1 MCVCVWVGVFVC
13 VSCITQIRDSFIP
26 SSLASGNVLEIC
38 RVPLRATA
46 VKKEVLSLLTL
57 LVQKTNTDTGGA
69 AGAQFTC
76 FTSSNVQ
83 ILTQKRRKIRDLQ
96 NVPPVHT
103 QLFAPI
109 IHYNLLY

>member
-1 MCVCVWVGVFVC
+1 MCVCVCVCVC

-69 AGAQFTC
+69 AGAHFTY
-76 FTSSNVQ
+76 FTSTKVQ
-83 ILTQKRRKIRDLQ
+83 ILTQEELQ
-96 NVPPVHT
+96 V
-103 QLFAPI
+103 LS
-109 IHYNLLY
+109 LLASLVQKYKY